1 MLIPTARERFAQRKD
16 GIKDRG
22 FRCSLRANRSAC
34 AYKLYAGR
42 LRTFLQGRYYTI
54 HSTQNIMLYTS
65 KNNDRLRCC
74 LNIPYDMNQIQKS
87 WSKVWHVQNLEK
99 RKDNYRIIR
108 QESLIVFTCN
118 TLCPRQ
124 LIALTVTVDI
134 GAGSS
139 ATASPN
145 GSPFTTRKKVLS
157 HN

>member
-1 MLIPTARERFAQRKD
+1 MRTVAHALISYTQGAYEPFCRD
-16 GIKDRG
+16 GITQFKIL
-22 FRCSLRANRSAC
+22 CYILLRIMIDYIAVRIFLMTGIR
-34 AYKLYAGR
+34 YK
-42 LRTFLQGRYYTI
+42 
-54 HSTQNIMLYTS
+54 
-65 KNNDRLRCC
+65 
-74 LNIPYDMNQIQKS
+74 KS

-118 TLCPRQ
+118 ALCPRQ

-139 ATASPN
+139 ATASPPN